1 MRVLIQG
8 FASADATRGLS
19 DRPLDCFG
27 CTYVSRF
34 ETYKV
39 GKSLREI
46 RFIRMETEL
55 LNLDHFRI
63 RLTHAQL
70 IAAHG
75 QLHRIAQRRN
85 LAHMDFRLPC
95 P

>member
-1 MRVLIQG
+1 MRVLMQG

-46 RFIRMETEL
+46 RFYRKG
-55 LNLDHFRI
+55 N
-63 RLTHAQL
+63 
-70 IAAHG
+70 
-75 QLHRIAQRRN
+75 
-85 LAHMDFRLPC
+85 
-95 P
+95 